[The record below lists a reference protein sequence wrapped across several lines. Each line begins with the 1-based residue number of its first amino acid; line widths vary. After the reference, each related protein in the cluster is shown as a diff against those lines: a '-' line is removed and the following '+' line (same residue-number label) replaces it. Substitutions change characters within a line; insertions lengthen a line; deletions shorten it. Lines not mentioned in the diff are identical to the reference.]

1 MRVLDLSRPGCNRSD
16 IMTCKPTPICNN
28 LSRQSKAL
36 TILRK
41 RTDIVMKPADKGSGT
56 VIVDHSWYVNEC
68 T

>member
-28 LSRQSKAL
+28 LSSKKCKAL

-41 RTDIVMKPADKGSGT
+41 RTDIVIKPADKGWNCYNGSLL
-56 VIVDHSWYVNEC
+56 VCERM
-68 T
+68 